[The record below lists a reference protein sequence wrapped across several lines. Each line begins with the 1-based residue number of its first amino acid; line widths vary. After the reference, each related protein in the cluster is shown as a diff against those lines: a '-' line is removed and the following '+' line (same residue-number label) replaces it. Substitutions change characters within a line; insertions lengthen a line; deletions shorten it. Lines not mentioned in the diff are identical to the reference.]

1 MKPAPTE
8 LPILRHL
15 WSHGSQSAGEI
26 HQAVSDETGWS
37 RSSTRKTIERMVDKG
52 LLVVSEQH
60 GLKIYR
66 AKAKKIPTLARM
78 IRSFASDV
86 LGLEGPLPV
95 STLVGSRILDDE
107 ELAELEALLERGED
121 VNTDAPD
128 DAS

>member
-15 WSHGSQSAGEI
+15 WSLGPQSVGEI
-26 HQAVSDETGWS
+26 HQAVSGETGWS

-52 LLVVSEQH
+52 LLVASEEH

-66 AKAKKIPTLARM
+66 AKAKKVPTLARM

-95 STLVGSRILDDE
+95 SSLVNSRILDAR
-107 ELAELEALLERGED
+107 ELAELEALLDEDGESD
-121 VNTDAPD
+121 PNTQGDG
-128 DAS
+128 S